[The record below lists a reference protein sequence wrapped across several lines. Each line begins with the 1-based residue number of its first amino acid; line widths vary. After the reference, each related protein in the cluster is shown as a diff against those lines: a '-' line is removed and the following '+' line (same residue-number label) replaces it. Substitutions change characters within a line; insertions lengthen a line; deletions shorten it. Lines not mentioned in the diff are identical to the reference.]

1 MKKKYLKKTSCLL
14 LSAICA
20 IALTSCGNSDS
31 DNEKET
37 KKASTNE
44 TTTVNNETENKETE
58 NTSANTDAVNLRD
71 MLDSL
76 IVTDTE
82 LGLVDKYST
91 FADITEGSID
101 ENLVGKWYMGDGL
114 ASYEFLEDGSQNI
127 ETAYGDNSTIF
138 TCLTIDDYNVLCT
151 KTTLTKEDENGE
163 STEVETV
170 AYTTYKVIGDT
181 VYMTSVED
189 TTEEYINSSQVV
201 LQILYK
207 GDENGNFEEALKE
220 SGVAVESFAGSWEA
234 EEGNIEIKDNTLIA
248 GSDTFDLSFD
258 DKQQLVATKDG
269 ESTTYSINLSIKRE
283 YDTDDR
289 TKYTDNYSLGIYYE
303 GKDENDVPNLV
314 DVMQDWHKEFDS
326 EQFYYSGNYTMK

>member
-1 MKKKYLKKTSCLL
+1 
-14 LSAICA
+14 
-20 IALTSCGNSDS
+20 
-31 DNEKET
+31 
-37 KKASTNE
+37 
-44 TTTVNNETENKETE
+44 
-58 NTSANTDAVNLRD
+58 
-71 MLDSL
+71 
-76 IVTDTE
+76 
-82 LGLVDKYST
+82 
-91 FADITEGSID
+91 
-101 ENLVGKWYMGDGL
+101 MGDGL